1 MSYDAFNAYKQNS
14 IMTASPEE
22 LTLMLYE
29 GCIKFMNIT
38 KEKMRVKDVQGAHNA
53 IIRAD
58 DIITELNATLDMKYE
73 ISTEF
78 RDIYIFV
85 EGKLLDANLR
95 KDISAI
101 EDAIK
106 VMQNL
111 RDLWKEMMKVA
122 KEANLKAR

>member
-29 GCIKFMNIT
+29 GCIKFMNIA

>member
-29 GCIKFMNIT
+29 GCIKFMNIA
-38 KEKMRVKDVQGAHNA
+38 KEKMKVKDIEAAHNA

-58 DIITELNATLDMKYE
+58 DIISELSATLDMQYE
-73 ISTEF
+73 ISEEF
-78 RDIYIFV
+78 REIYIFI

-95 KDISAI
+95 KDIAALD
-101 EDAIK
+101 DAIK
-106 VMQNL
+106 VMQGM
-111 RDLWKEMMKVA
+111 RDLWKEMMKLV
-122 KEANLKAR
+122 KESNLKAR